1 MPDIT
6 VEEFAQD
13 VGVSVKRIQEQLVEA
28 GLSNKNAEDVI
39 SDVEKSKLLSF
50 LRKKHGKDSGDGP
63 RKITLRRKTISEL
76 KVPVA
81 SQGRAKPR
89 SKTVSIEFRKRR
101 TYAKRSDLTDTAK
114 EEKKVKAS
122 EEKIQEPEIES
133 SEAKNDELPIKK
145 EVADNKPE
153 RVVDVVQK
161 PEENETIN
169 QENLLQGKNE
179 VKSMPIQNLPES
191 EVKKVTTKDKKKKKE
206 QVHHKREE
214 LHVTSKTSGKRRKK
228 TYIKPVIP
236 QQKNKQH
243 GFEKPTA
250 PIVREVEIPENI
262 SVSELGQRMSVKGSE
277 VVKILMG
284 LGTMTTINQI
294 IDQETAILVV
304 EEIGH
309 NGIAL
314 KEENIEEDLAN
325 LIQYKDKPKTR
336 PAVITV
342 MGHVDHGK
350 TTLLDFIRKTKV
362 VDGEAGGITQHI
374 GAYEVETSKGKLTF
388 IDTPGHAAFSSM
400 RARGANTTDIVVLV
414 VAANDGIKP
423 QTEEAINHAKAADVS
438 IVVAINKID
447 LDGADP
453 DKVKGDLAALDL
465 TPDDWGGNTQMVPVS
480 AIKGDGIEDLLERIA
495 LEAEILELK
504 ANYEGAAQGVV
515 IESELDKFKGS
526 VSTFLIQN
534 GTLKVGDLV
543 VSGNAMGKIKS
554 IVNSDGNKIKQAGP
568 SAAVE
573 VLGLNSVPTA
583 GDQFQ
588 VVKND
593 KQAREISEYRTSKEK
608 EKKLLKQKDESVGDL
623 FETLGQ
629 ETKKVLNVI
638 VKTDVGGTCE
648 AVVAALHDLGN
659 DKAKVK
665 LVSSGVGGISESDAN
680 LAVAVES
687 IILGFNVRADNAAK
701 KIIEEENIPLS
712 YHSII
717 YELLDD
723 VKARMSGLLDPIIKE
738 EILGTSEVLEVFNS
752 PKFGQVAGCNVI
764 EGNVLR
770 NKPVRVLRDD
780 IVIFE
785 GELNSLRRFKED
797 VNEVKNG
804 NECGMGIKNYK
815 DIKPGDKIEVFDRKE
830 EAQQI

>member
-1 MPDIT
+1 MAIT
-6 VEEFAQD
+6 VKDFAKTLKISDKALIDRMQ
-13 VGVSVKRIQEQLVEA
+13 KA
-28 GLSNKNAEDVI
+28 GLSH
-39 SDVEKSKLLSF
+39 S
-50 LRKKHGKDSGDGP
+50 
-63 RKITLRRKTISEL
+63 
-76 KVPVA
+76 
-81 SQGRAKPR
+81 
-89 SKTVSIEFRKRR
+89 
-101 TYAKRSDLTDTAK
+101 
-114 EEKKVKAS
+114 KAS
-122 EEKIQEPEIES
+122 DEITAS
-133 SEAKNDELPIKK
+133 DKQA
-145 EVADNKPE
+145 
-153 RVVDVVQK
+153 
-161 PEENETIN
+161 
-169 QENLLQGKNE
+169 LLKFLKGTKTQSKS
-179 VKSMPIQNLPES
+179 VKSES
-191 EVKKVTTKDKKKKKE
+191 GVT
-206 QVHHKREE
+206 
-214 LHVTSKTSGKRRKK
+214 VTSKGKSSSAISTNKSYSDNIEAKRAAASEQLKEQQTKWEEQLKAATKQKQEQRNKFVKKNEEKQNTQPVNVKDQLSSAVSAYKRKEGSNFEDSQHQFEAPK
-228 TYIKPVIP
+228 ELIKKDI
-236 QQKNKQH
+236 
-243 GFEKPTA
+243 
-250 PIVREVEIPENI
+250 EIPSNI
-262 SVSELGQRMSVKGSE
+262 QVGELAKLMAVKGGE
-277 VVKILMG
+277 VVKNLMS
-284 LGTMTTINQI
+284 LGVIATLNDF

-309 NGIAL
+309 NGIAI
-314 KEENIEEDLAN
+314 EEEDLEEDLAN
-325 LIQYKDKPKTR
+325 LIQYKDEPKSR

-423 QTEEAINHAKAADVS
+423 QTEEAINHAKAAGVS

-447 LDGADP
+447 IDGADAE
-453 DKVKGDLAALDL
+453 KVKGDLAAKDL

-480 AIKGDGIEDLLERIA
+480 ALKGDGVDDLLERIA

-504 ANYEGAAQGVV
+504 AHYDGAAQGVV
-515 IESELDKFKGS
+515 IESELDKFRGA

-554 IVNSDGNKIKQAGP
+554 IVNSDGDKIKQAGP
-568 SAAVE
+568 SAAIE

-593 KQAREISEYRTSKEK
+593 KQAREIAEYRSTKEK

-629 ETKKVLNVI
+629 EAKKVLNVI

-648 AVVAALHDLGN
+648 AILAALHDLGN
-659 DKAKVK
+659 EKAKVK
-665 LVSSGVGGISESDAN
+665 IVSSGVGGISESDAN

-701 KIIEEENIPLS
+701 KIIEDEVIPLS

-738 EILGTSEVLEVFNS
+738 EIVGTAEVLEVFNS

-815 DIKPGDKIEVFDRKE
+815 DIKVGDKIEVFDRKE
-830 EAQQI
+830 VAQTI

>member
-1 MPDIT
+1 MTIT
-6 VEEFAQD
+6 VKDFAKTLKISDKALIERMQ
-13 VGVSVKRIQEQLVEA
+13 KA
-28 GLSNKNAEDVI
+28 GLSHSRG
-39 SDVEKSKLLSF
+39 SDEVTASDKQALLKFLKGAKTQSKSIKSESGVTVTSKGKSSSSTTT
-50 LRKKHGKDSGDGP
+50 KKSYSDN
-63 RKITLRRKTISEL
+63 
-76 KVPVA
+76 
-81 SQGRAKPR
+81 
-89 SKTVSIEFRKRR
+89 IE
-101 TYAKRSDLTDTAK
+101 AKRAA
-114 EEKKVKAS
+114 AS
-122 EEKIQEPEIES
+122 EQLKEQQTKREEQLKAASKQKQEQR
-133 SEAKNDELPIKK
+133 
-145 EVADNKPE
+145 NKFS
-153 RVVDVVQK
+153 K
-161 PEENETIN
+161 
-169 QENLLQGKNE
+169 KNE
-179 VKSMPIQNLPES
+179 VKQNQKPIDVKDQLSSAVNAYKRKEGSDFEDSKHQFEAPKEFIKKDI
-191 EVKKVTTKDKKKKKE
+191 EVPSTI
-206 QVHHKREE
+206 QVGE
-214 LHVTSKTSGKRRKK
+214 LAKLM
-228 TYIKPVIP
+228 
-236 QQKNKQH
+236 
-243 GFEKPTA
+243 A
-250 PIVREVEIPENI
+250 
-262 SVSELGQRMSVKGSE
+262 VKGGE
-277 VVKILMG
+277 VVKNLMS
-284 LGTMTTINQI
+284 LGVIATLNDF

-309 NGIAL
+309 NGIAVQ
-314 KEENIEEDLAN
+314 EENLEEDLAN
-325 LIQYKDKPKTR
+325 LIQYKDEPKTR

-374 GAYEVETSKGKLTF
+374 GAYEVDTSKGKLTF

-423 QTEEAINHAKAADVS
+423 QTEEAINHAKAAGVS

-453 DKVKGDLAALDL
+453 EKVKGDLAAKDL
-465 TPDDWGGNTQMVPVS
+465 TPDDWGGNIQMVPVS
-480 AIKGDGIEDLLERIA
+480 ALKGDGVDELLERIA

-504 ANYEGAAQGVV
+504 AHYEGAAQGVV
-515 IESELDKFKGS
+515 IESELDKFRGS

-543 VSGNAMGKIKS
+543 VSGNAIGKIKS
-554 IVNSDGNKIKQAGP
+554 IVDSDGNKIKRAGP

-573 VLGLNSVPTA
+573 VLGLNSVPAA
-583 GDQFQ
+583 GDKFQ

-593 KQAREISEYRTSKEK
+593 KQAREISEYRTTKEK

-623 FETLGQ
+623 FESLGQ
-629 ETKKVLNVI
+629 DSKKVLNVI

-648 AVVAALHDLGN
+648 AILAALGDLGT

-665 LVSSGVGGISESDAN
+665 IVSSGVGGISESDAN

-687 IILGFNVRADNAAK
+687 IIIGFNVRADNSAK
-701 KIIEEENIPLS
+701 KIIEDEAIPLS

-738 EILGTSEVLEVFNS
+738 EIVGTAEVLEVFNS

-830 EAQQI
+830 EAQTI

>member
-1 MPDIT
+1 MAIT
-6 VEEFAQD
+6 VKDFAKTLKISDKALIERMQKAGLSHSKGSDEVTPADKQALLKFLKGSKTQSKSIKSESGVTVTSKGKSSSSTTSNKSYSDNIEAKRAAASEQLKEEQT
-13 VGVSVKRIQEQLVEA
+13 KRQEQLKAATKQKQEQR
-28 GLSNKNAEDVI
+28 NKFA
-39 SDVEKSKLLSF
+39 
-50 LRKKHGKDSGDGP
+50 KK
-63 RKITLRRKTISEL
+63 
-76 KVPVA
+76 
-81 SQGRAKPR
+81 
-89 SKTVSIEFRKRR
+89 
-101 TYAKRSDLTDTAK
+101 
-114 EEKKVKAS
+114 S
-122 EEKIQEPEIES
+122 EEKQNVKPVDVKDQLS
-133 SEAKNDELPIKK
+133 SAVNAYKRKEGTNFDDTKHQFEAPKEFIKK
-145 EVADNKPE
+145 DIEVPS
-153 RVVDVVQK
+153 
-161 PEENETIN
+161 TI
-169 QENLLQGKNE
+169 
-179 VKSMPIQNLPES
+179 
-191 EVKKVTTKDKKKKKE
+191 
-206 QVHHKREE
+206 QVGE
-214 LHVTSKTSGKRRKK
+214 LAKLM
-228 TYIKPVIP
+228 
-236 QQKNKQH
+236 
-243 GFEKPTA
+243 A
-250 PIVREVEIPENI
+250 
-262 SVSELGQRMSVKGSE
+262 VKGGE
-277 VVKILMG
+277 VVKNLMS
-284 LGTMTTINQI
+284 LGVIATLNDF

-309 NGIAL
+309 NGIAVQ
-314 KEENIEEDLAN
+314 EENIEEDLAN
-325 LIQYKDKPKTR
+325 LIQYKDEPKTR

-374 GAYEVETSKGKLTF
+374 GAYEVNTSKGKLTF

-423 QTEEAINHAKAADVS
+423 QTEEAINHAKAAGVS

-453 DKVKGDLAALDL
+453 EKVKGDLAAKDL
-465 TPDDWGGNTQMVPVS
+465 TPDDWGGNIQMVPVS
-480 AIKGDGIEDLLERIA
+480 ALKGDGVDDLLERIA

-504 ANYEGAAQGVV
+504 AHYEGAAQGVV
-515 IESELDKFKGS
+515 IESELDKFRGS

-534 GTLKVGDLV
+534 GTLKTGDLV
-543 VSGNAMGKIKS
+543 VSGNAIGKIKS
-554 IVNSDGNKIKQAGP
+554 IVNSDGNKIKHAGP

-583 GDQFQ
+583 GDMFQ
-588 VVKND
+588 VVKNE
-593 KQAREISEYRTSKEK
+593 KQAREISEYRTIKEK

-629 ETKKVLNVI
+629 EVKKVLNVI

-648 AVVAALHDLGN
+648 AIIAALNDLGN

-665 LVSSGVGGISESDAN
+665 IVSSGVGGITESDAN

-687 IILGFNVRADNAAK
+687 IILGFNVRADNSAK
-701 KIIEEENIPLS
+701 KIIEDESIPLS

-738 EILGTSEVLEVFNS
+738 EIVGTAEVLEVFNS

-830 EAQQI
+830 VAQTI

>member
-1 MPDIT
+1 MTIT
-6 VEEFAQD
+6 VKDFAKTLKISDKALIERMQ
-13 VGVSVKRIQEQLVEA
+13 KA
-28 GLSNKNAEDVI
+28 GLSHSRG
-39 SDVEKSKLLSF
+39 SDEVTASDKQALLKFLKGAKTQSKSIKSESGVTVTSKGKSSSSTTT
-50 LRKKHGKDSGDGP
+50 KKSYSDN
-63 RKITLRRKTISEL
+63 
-76 KVPVA
+76 
-81 SQGRAKPR
+81 
-89 SKTVSIEFRKRR
+89 IE
-101 TYAKRSDLTDTAK
+101 AKRAA
-114 EEKKVKAS
+114 AS
-122 EEKIQEPEIES
+122 EQLKEQQTKREEQLKAASKQKQEQR
-133 SEAKNDELPIKK
+133 
-145 EVADNKPE
+145 NKFS
-153 RVVDVVQK
+153 K
-161 PEENETIN
+161 
-169 QENLLQGKNE
+169 KNE
-179 VKSMPIQNLPES
+179 VKQNQKPIDVKDQLSSAVNAYKRKEGSDFEDSKHQFEAPKEFIKKDI
-191 EVKKVTTKDKKKKKE
+191 EVPSTI
-206 QVHHKREE
+206 QVGE
-214 LHVTSKTSGKRRKK
+214 LAKLM
-228 TYIKPVIP
+228 
-236 QQKNKQH
+236 
-243 GFEKPTA
+243 A
-250 PIVREVEIPENI
+250 
-262 SVSELGQRMSVKGSE
+262 VKGGE
-277 VVKILMG
+277 VVKNLMS
-284 LGTMTTINQI
+284 LGVIATLNDF

-309 NGIAL
+309 NGIAVQ
-314 KEENIEEDLAN
+314 EENLEEDLAN
-325 LIQYKDKPKTR
+325 LIQYKDEPKTR

-374 GAYEVETSKGKLTF
+374 GAYEVDTSKGKLTF

-423 QTEEAINHAKAADVS
+423 QTEEAINHAKAAGVS

-453 DKVKGDLAALDL
+453 EKVKGDLAAKDL
-465 TPDDWGGNTQMVPVS
+465 TPDDWGGNIQMVPVS
-480 AIKGDGIEDLLERIA
+480 ALKGDGVDELLERIA

-504 ANYEGAAQGVV
+504 AHYEGAAQGVV
-515 IESELDKFKGS
+515 IESELDKFRGS

-543 VSGNAMGKIKS
+543 VSGNAIGKIKS
-554 IVNSDGNKIKQAGP
+554 IVDSDGNKIKQAGP

-573 VLGLNSVPTA
+573 VLGLNSVPAA
-583 GDQFQ
+583 GDKFQ

-623 FETLGQ
+623 FESLGQ
-629 ETKKVLNVI
+629 DSKKVLNVI

-648 AVVAALHDLGN
+648 AILAALGDLGT

-665 LVSSGVGGISESDAN
+665 IVSSGVGGISESDAN

-687 IILGFNVRADNAAK
+687 IIIGFNVRADNSAK
-701 KIIEEENIPLS
+701 KIIEDEAIPLS

-738 EILGTSEVLEVFNS
+738 EIVGTAEVLEVFNS

-830 EAQQI
+830 EAQTI